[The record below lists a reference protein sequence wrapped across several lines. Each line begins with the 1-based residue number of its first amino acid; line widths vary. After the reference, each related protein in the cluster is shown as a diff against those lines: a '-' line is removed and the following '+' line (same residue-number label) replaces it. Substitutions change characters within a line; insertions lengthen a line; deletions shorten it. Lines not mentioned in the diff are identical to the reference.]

1 MPKILLIDDDE
12 TVCETLTLML
22 DREGFVPILA
32 HDGESGFE
40 KALTLKPQLVLV
52 DLRLPGMSGV
62 ELCRQLRAG
71 NIQIPIIVLSGVGEE
86 VDKVLLFEI
95 GADDYVVKPFSPREL
110 LARIRAVLRRVS
122 AFERVIRFGD
132 VEVDLDRR
140 LITRRGQEIN
150 LTRQEYNLLTFF
162 LNNIDRAL
170 SRDAILNA
178 VWGFESYPNTR
189 TVDAHVVRLRQKLEP
204 NPATPRHVLT
214 IHGLGY
220 RFVT

>member
-1 MPKILLIDDDE
+1 MPKILLIDDDPI
-12 TVCETLTLML
+12 VCEALSLML
-22 DREGFVPILA
+22 ERDGFVPLLA

-40 KALTLKPQLVLV
+40 KALTLKPELALV

-62 ELCRQLRAG
+62 ELCRQLRAANVG
-71 NIQIPIIVLSGVGEE
+71 IPIIVLSGIGEE
-86 VDKVLLFEI
+86 LDKVLLLEI

-110 LARIRAVLRRVS
+110 LARIRAVLRRAS
-122 AFERVIRFGD
+122 ALERVIRFGD

-140 LITRRGQEIN
+140 IITRRGQEIK
-150 LTRQEYNLLTFF
+150 LTRQEYNLLTYF
-162 LNNIDRAL
+162 LHNADRAL

-204 NPATPRHVLT
+204 NPSAPRHVLT

-220 RFVT
+220 RFSI

>member
-1 MPKILLIDDDE
+1 MPKILLVDDDE
-12 TVCETLTLML
+12 SVRETLSVML
-22 DREGFVPILA
+22 EREGYVPVLA
-32 HDGESGFE
+32 HTGESGFE
-40 KALTLKPQLVLV
+40 KALTLKPELVLV

-62 ELCRQLRAG
+62 ELCRQLRAA
-71 NIQIPIIVLSGVGEE
+71 NVSIPIIVLSGIGEE
-86 VDKVLLFEI
+86 VDKVLLLEI

-110 LARIRAVLRRVS
+110 LARIRAVLRRAS

-140 LITRRGQEIN
+140 LITRHGQEIN
-150 LTRQEYNLLTFF
+150 LTRLEYNLLTFF
-162 LNNIDRAL
+162 LNNVDRAL

-204 NPATPRHVLT
+204 DPTTPRHVLT

-220 RFVT
+220 RFLI

>member
-1 MPKILLIDDDE
+1 MPKILLIDDDPI
-12 TVCETLTLML
+12 VCEALSLML
-22 DREGFVPILA
+22 EREGFIPLLA

-40 KALTLKPQLVLV
+40 KALTLKPQLALV

-62 ELCRQLRAG
+62 ELCRQLRAA
-71 NIQIPIIVLSGVGEE
+71 NVAIPIIVLSGIGEE
-86 VDKVLLFEI
+86 LDKVLLLEI

-110 LARIRAVLRRVS
+110 LARIRAVLRRAS
-122 AFERVIRFGD
+122 ALERVIRFGD

-140 LITRRGQEIN
+140 LITRRGQEVN
-150 LTRQEYNLLTFF
+150 LTRQEYNLLTYF
-162 LNNIDRAL
+162 LNNTDRAL

-220 RFVT
+220 RFSI